1 MNDWEWAMP
10 GKQSM
15 SIKKHSHEV
24 IKDSRPTE
32 VALLDRKRRE
42 IYVIADNIRSLHNV
56 GSLFRTSEAAG
67 IEKLYLVGISGTPPR
82 KEISKTAIGA
92 EHNVPWEYYADIIPL
107 LKYFKSQKIPIIVLE
122 HTDSSKDFQ
131 NIKYSFPLCFVVGNE
146 VDGISEEVMDYAD
159 IAVEIPMFG
168 MKQSLNVSVAY
179 GIMLYELIRQL
190 SENDLS

>member
-1 MNDWEWAMP
+1 M
-10 GKQSM
+10 
-15 SIKKHSHEV
+15 KKHDHET
-24 IKDSRPTE
+24 IKGARPSEAFLITQ
-32 VALLDRKRRE
+32 KRRD

-67 IEKLYLVGISGTPPR
+67 IKKLYLVGITACPPR

-92 EHNVPWEYYADIIPL
+92 EENVPWEYHKNIIPL
-107 LKYFKSQKIPIIVLE
+107 LKYFKSQNIPILVLE
-122 HTDSSKDFQ
+122 HTDSSKEFQ
-131 NIKYSFPLCFVVGNE
+131 NIDYPFPICLIVGNE

-179 GIMLYELIRQL
+179 GIMLYELLRQL
-190 SENDLS
+190 GNTNLPNTTG

>member
-1 MNDWEWAMP
+1 
-10 GKQSM
+10 M
-15 SIKKHSHEV
+15 SIKKHSHKV
-24 IKDSRPTE
+24 IKDSRPSE
-32 VALLDRKRRE
+32 VSLLGRKRRE

-92 EHNVPWEYYADIIPL
+92 ENNVPWEYHADIIPL
-107 LKYFKSQKIPIIVLE
+107 LKYFKSENIPIIVLE
-122 HTDSSKDFQ
+122 HTNSSKDFQ
-131 NIKYSFPLCFVVGNE
+131 NVGYSFPLCLVVGNE

-159 IAVEIPMFG
+159 MAVEIPMFG

>member
-1 MNDWEWAMP
+1 
-10 GKQSM
+10 M
-15 SIKKHSHEV
+15 SIKKQSHES
-24 IKDSRPTE
+24 IKSARPSE
-32 VALLDRKRRE
+32 LSLLDQERRK

-92 EHNVPWEYYADIIPL
+92 EENVPWEYHADIIPL
-107 LKYFKSQKIPIIVLE
+107 LRFFKSQDIPIVVLE
-122 HTDSSKDFQ
+122 HTNSSQNFQ
-131 NIKYSFPLCFVVGNE
+131 RVDYSFPLCLVVGNE
-146 VDGISEEVMDYAD
+146 VDGISEAVMDYAT
-159 IAVEIPMFG
+159 IAVDIPMFG

-190 SENDLS
+190 SKNDLT

>member
-1 MNDWEWAMP
+1 
-10 GKQSM
+10 M

-24 IKDSRPTE
+24 IKNSRPSE
-32 VALLDRKRRE
+32 LSLLECKRRQ
-42 IYVIADNIRSLHNV
+42 IFVIADNIRSLHNI

-82 KEISKTAIGA
+82 KEINKTAIGA
-92 EHNVPWEYYADIIPL
+92 ENNVPWEYHADMIPL
-107 LKYFKSQKIPIIVLE
+107 LKYFKSQHIPIVVLE
-122 HTDSSKDFQ
+122 HTDSSKSFQ
-131 NIKYSFPLCFVVGNE
+131 EITYSFPLCLVVGNE

-159 IAVEIPMFG
+159 MAVDIAMFG

>member
-1 MNDWEWAMP
+1 
-10 GKQSM
+10 M
-15 SIKKHSHEV
+15 SIKKQDHET
-24 IKDSRPTE
+24 IKNSRPSELT
-32 VALLDRKRRE
+32 LIDRERRK
-42 IYVIADNIRSLHNV
+42 IYVIADNIRSLHNI

-92 EHNVPWEYYADIIPL
+92 EKNVPWEYHADIVPL
-107 LKYFKSQKIPIIVLE
+107 LTYFKSQQIPIVVLE

-131 NIKYSFPLCFVVGNE
+131 HCHYSFPLCLVIGNE

-159 IAVEIPMFG
+159 LAVEIPMFG

-179 GIMLYELIRQL
+179 GIMLFELVRNL
-190 SENDLS
+190 SEDDLS

>member
-1 MNDWEWAMP
+1 
-10 GKQSM
+10 M
-15 SIKKHSHEV
+15 SIKKHSHET
-24 IKDSRPTE
+24 IKNARPSE
-32 VALLDRKRRE
+32 FSLLDRERRQ
-42 IYVIADNIRSLHNV
+42 IHVIADNIRSLHNI

-92 EHNVPWEYYADIIPL
+92 ENNVPWEYHADMIPL
-107 LKYFKSQKIPIIVLE
+107 LKYFKSQHVPIVVLE
-122 HTDSSKDFQ
+122 HTDSSKSFQ
-131 NIKYSFPLCFVVGNE
+131 KIKYSFPLCLVVGNE

-159 IAVEIPMFG
+159 MAVDIPMFG

-190 SENDLS
+190 SENNLA